1 MLKITGSSQT
11 HPLHGIAATREMEVA
26 LARTLPPHTLMARA
40 ALAAAK
46 LAKSIAPNATS
57 IWVACGPGNNGGDG
71 LLTAALLVPWLTGK
85 GGTLTVTWCGNEQ
98 HMPADARWAL
108 GLARQAGVIFADSPP
123 TRCDLTIDALLGIGG
138 TQPAKRPPDLAMTP
152 LQHML
157 NTFRQVG
164 DQLLCLDIPSD
175 LNAESGNYFIANN
188 QTNKSA
194 EKVFTITFLTIKPG
208 LFTGHGRDAAGEVW
222 FDDLAADDTRVDA
235 PHQLFAPMARLAGA
249 PCPLTGPRKNQDDTG
264 RTSLTSNARQ
274 VHATH
279 KGDFGDVWV
288 VGGQGMSQSGHA
300 MTGAALL
307 AARAALHAGAG
318 RVFVVPLDGDRPIA
332 VDLICPE
339 LMFRQPDMLTADTL
353 PAGVWVCGCGGG
365 QAVVQHLPALLNHA
379 AILVLDADALN
390 AIAIDPALQQMLAAR
405 ASRQCVTV
413 LTPHPLEA
421 ARLLN
426 TTASRIQQDR
436 LTASTTLA
444 TQLNAVCVLK
454 GSGTVIAAP
463 GLLPTINPTGNAKL
477 STAGTGDV
485 LAGML
490 GAALAQHAA
499 MTKLEPA
506 TTAQTQPEALT
517 AYFKVVC
524 HTVWQHGHSADVWPV
539 NAPLSA
545 SDLIQAST
553 LMPFVDP
560 R

>member
-1 MLKITGSSQT
+1 MLKITGSSQA
-11 HPLHGIAATREMEVA
+11 HSLHGIAATRELEVA
-26 LARTLPPHTLMARA
+26 LAKTLPPHTLMARA

-46 LAKSIAPNATS
+46 LANSIAPNATS

-71 LLTAALLVPWLTGK
+71 LLTAALLAPWMTSK

-108 GLARQAGVIFADSPP
+108 GLARQADIRFTDSPP

-138 TQPAKRPPDLAMTP
+138 THSARRSPDLASTH
-152 LQHML
+152 LNHML
-157 NTFRQVG
+157 DTFRQVG
-164 DQLLCLDIPSD
+164 DRLLCLDTPSD
-175 LNAESGNYFIANN
+175 LNAESGTYFIARK
-188 QTNKSA
+188 QIQKSA
-194 EKVFTITFLTIKPG
+194 EEVFTISFLTIKPG

-222 FDDLAADDTRVDA
+222 FDDLTAGDTRVEA
-235 PHQLFAPMARLAGA
+235 SHQKFAPMARLAGA
-249 PCPLTGPRKNQDDTG
+249 PCPLGGPRIVQVGTT
-264 RTSLTSNARQ
+264 RTKRSVNARQ

-288 VGGQGMSQSGHA
+288 VGGQGMSHSGHA

-307 AARAALHAGAG
+307 AGRAALHAGAG
-318 RVFVVPLDGDRPIA
+318 RVFVVPLDEDRPIA
-332 VDLICPE
+332 VDPICPE

-426 TTASRIQQDR
+426 TTAACIQQDR
-436 LTASTTLA
+436 LKASTTLA

-463 GLLPTINPTGNAKL
+463 DLLPTINPTGNAKL

-499 MTKLEPA
+499 MAKYEPA
-506 TTAQTQPEALT
+506 TTEQTPPEALA
-517 AYFKVVC
+517 AYVEVVC

-539 NAPLSA
+539 NVHLSA
-545 SDLIQAST
+545 SDLIKAST
-553 LMPFVDP
+553 LMAFVDP